1 MALTLPQERDLISR
15 AQSGDQLAFEE
26 LIKIYSPLLYP
37 VIRRYATDELQVEAG
52 MQETF
57 WRVWRALDHYK
68 FDKPFLPYLVT
79 IAANYQRDL
88 WRKEKNTA
96 TIDLLERDLPDE
108 SLLPVE
114 IIENSDQLE
123 ALTQA
128 IETLPEHYRLVIAL
142 RYDAGLSYDE
152 IAQSLKIPINTIRT
166 HLRRA
171 KNQIRKQIGEIDG

>member
-1 MALTLPQERDLISR
+1 MTLSPLQERDLISR
-15 AQSGDQLAFEE
+15 AQSGDQFAFEE
-26 LIKIYSPLLYP
+26 IIKIYSPLLYP
-37 VIRRYATDELQVEAG
+37 VIRRFTSDKLQIEAG

-88 WRKEKNTA
+88 WRKEKKTVN
-96 TIDLLERDLPDE
+96 IDLLELDLPDE
-108 SLLPVE
+108 NPLPVE
-114 IIENSDQLE
+114 IIENSDQLK

-142 RYDAGLSYDE
+142 HYDAGMSYAE
-152 IAQSLKIPINTIRT
+152 IAQSLGIPINTIRT

-171 KNQIRKQIGEIDG
+171 KNQIRKLIGEFDG